1 MLENKVNI
9 LTLTFMEGLRGPL
22 LSIFVIA
29 QEPWKL
35 GPSIFLTFP
44 KTKLSKCWNYT
55 FIERGSLRGFFLNL
69 LF

>member
-9 LTLTFMEGLRGPL
+9 LTLTFMGGLRGPL

-35 GPSIFLTFP
+35 GPSILFTFP
-44 KTKLSKCWNYT
+44 KTKLSKWWNKN
-55 FIERGSLRGFFLNL
+55 FIEFLFSIPLRAP
-69 LF
+69 